1 MYLCCKAINLMKNK
15 LLVLLSLACA
25 ACTSVDE
32 ADLLSVESDAPSDIV
47 ISGNFDELSKSE
59 DIAVSLSEVQTL
71 LEGSRFDSPLKS
83 KSRSSRTDFEIK
95 PIHIGDT
102 IAAYAVN
109 YSDGGFMLL
118 SASKTLNPVL
128 AHSPS
133 GSFNADVDNPALSSW
148 LESVVKLKT
157 HRESLPF
164 DSVFD
169 VLNHWE
175 VLLGQRPQAYVR
187 SNGTQAMS
195 DDPERDMQYQ
205 LCLEKYDE
213 AINEAGRKGFSQIYF
228 GGEMF
233 STDEAFCNEVWEYA
247 KYNVCP
253 AFEEEWQQ
261 LCFLVVVDDIVSETL
276 PDVLPT
282 KWGQELGFNR
292 FYPIDE
298 NGHIE
303 EAGCFPVAMGQLM
316 YYYKYPENYRWEVMS
331 LDYSDWY
338 NSQLIWDIAQR
349 TGTKNGSTHL
359 DSIVPAIKSFG
370 YKSLKVSN
378 PLNHLRTL
386 GNPLMYTGYD
396 KTNDKNHTWLVTGYK
411 YSNHTQ
417 SYILYYVASPYAKA
431 SIYEASRQTFYNDSS
446 FWMKWGG
453 YGEDDGFYKI
463 PAVPGKF
470 TLSVE
475 SILSITLEK

>member
-1 MYLCCKAINLMKNK
+1 MKNK

-25 ACTSVDE
+25 ACASVDE
-32 ADLLSVESDAPSDIV
+32 ADQLSVESDAPSDIV

-83 KSRSSRTDFEIK
+83 KSRSSGTDFEIK

-261 LCFLVVVDDIVSETL
+261 LCFLVVVDDVVSETL

-282 KWGQELGFNR
+282 VWTQDKGFNR
-292 FYPIDE
+292 FYPV
-298 NGHIE
+298 NLYTGKIE
-303 EAGCFPVAMGQLM
+303 PAGCGPVAMGQLM
-316 YYYKYPENYRWEVMS
+316 YFYNHPAEYDWDLMS
-331 LDYSDWY
+331 TTTSDDY
-338 NSQLIWDIAQR
+338 NSRLLWDIAKEA
-349 TGTKNGSTHL
+349 GTQNGGTH
-359 DSIVPAIKSFG
+359 
-370 YKSLKVSN
+370 
-378 PLNHLRTL
+378 
-386 GNPLMYTGYD
+386 PLMYVPTLNAFGYNATMM
-396 KTNDKNHTWLVTGYK
+396 TNSFSVFQYLQLKKSPLLMRGVDRTTSLQHVWIASGYK
-411 YSNHTQ
+411 HDSHNQIYR
-417 SYILYYVASPYAKA
+417 LYFVSSPYTNATYTDVSRNVFYDEI
-431 SIYEASRQTFYNDSS
+431 SI
-446 FWMKWGG
+446 WMKWGRG
-453 YGEDDGFYKI
+453 GEHDAFYKS
-463 PAVPGKF
+463 ASKEGYF
-470 TLSVE
+470 DFNVE
-475 SILSITLEK
+475 NIITAEPK